1 MATARNLMLD
11 AELPWT
17 DVATRQEILRM
28 RRRGWGG
35 GDIPEHR
42 ALRVSPVQREKLVPA
57 ALLALAL
64 FIAYLMLLSPVARG
78 WAGMLDGWRGIMDLP
93 GRIALVRYDFYGLLE
108 FEVPFMS
115 FASGLPGSAQ
125 WWWGLLFTLA
135 LGFGSYAVPPVV
147 LPLRYVLRLLAFFQ
161 AGAQI
166 FFGLWP
172 RAFPYDGA
180 GYVHG
185 MLIAQLMLIA
195 LVPVVLGFTYYVLD
209 FGVARKALL
218 TVLTMLHM
226 LVLVPLQYVV
236 HAYVI
241 HHLSLLYMPL
251 VFFVFGLTVNVLV
264 FVSFYSWGVSWHH
277 PMRMEDRKWA
287 RRQGDGGNGNGN
299 GDRGPAPAEG
309 SAS

>member
-11 AELPWT
+11 AELSWSDP
-17 DVATRQEILRM
+17 ATRQAVLQM

-42 ALRVSPVQREKLVPA
+42 ALRISPVQREKLVPA

-64 FIAYLMLLSPVARG
+64 FVGYLLLLGPLARV
-78 WAGMLDGWRGIMDLP
+78 WVGMLDFWRGVVDIP
-93 GRIALVRYDFYGLLE
+93 GHVSLARYDFYGLLE
-108 FEVPFMS
+108 FDVPFMS
-115 FASGLPGSAQ
+115 FASSLPGNAQ
-125 WWWGLLFTLA
+125 WWWGLVFTL
-135 LGFGSYAVPPVV
+135 LLSFGSYAVPPVI

-166 FFGLWP
+166 FFALWP
-172 RAFPYDGA
+172 QAFPYDGA

-209 FGVARKALL
+209 FGLARKALL
-218 TVLTMLHM
+218 TLLTMAHLV
-226 LVLVPLQYVV
+226 VLVPLQYIV

-241 HHLSLLYMPL
+241 HHLSLLFMPL

-277 PMRMEDRKWA
+277 PLRAEDRDWT
-287 RRQGDGGNGNGN
+287 RRGESGGNGNGI
-299 GDRGPAPAEG
+299 GGAPAEG